1 MPKLTSIASSAVMAL
16 KMFMTLFSFYVGG
29 VAAGG
34 LHGSFSSNSP
44 IRELARGA
52 FLASWPV
59 TNVPVWIW
67 SAQYSNAWITM
78 TKRFRTWKYC
88 HDGCKNWKSKIS
100 CTCTKGF
107 KVPFFAG
114 AWGHPRR
121 VPDDVEQGRCR
132 RLRQATALRDCQ
144 VLRDL
149 LSSLNTT
156 VHCSVITLALNKQP
170 T

>member
-88 HDGCKNWKSKIS
+88 HNGCTNWKSKIS
-100 CTCTKGF
+100 CTWTKSF
-107 KVPFFAG
+107 KVPFLQELEDIREESLMMSNKADAEDCG
-114 AWGHPRR
+114 K
-121 VPDDVEQGRCR
+121 
-132 RLRQATALRDCQ
+132 RLLCEIARYCETYYP
-144 VLRDL
+144 
-149 LSSLNTT
+149 LS
-156 VHCSVITLALNKQP
+156 
-170 T
+170 